1 MVIQGEESPIGYRY
15 QNWQILVFG
24 CEFSSFRLFLGAKI
38 CGNRYLSGKPFIG
51 YGIMCKNERV
61 IEDGD
66 PQIDPKMTI
75 FFNEKARRP
84 ANEPHFFNRKQLK
97 KLQTRK

>member
-1 MVIQGEESPIGYRY
+1 MKIQVNFHILDNGDSGGGKLNRLSLSKG

-24 CEFSSFRLFLGAKI
+24 CEFSSFRLFLGTKI

-61 IEDGD
+61 IDDGD
-66 PQIDPKMTI
+66 PQIDQKNDN
-75 FFNEKARRP
+75 FF
-84 ANEPHFFNRKQLK
+84 Q
-97 KLQTRK
+97 